1 VSTLLYRLSRAAFR
15 RARTVLVIWLLA
27 AMALL
32 GVGFG
37 LGGSTDDT
45 FTIPGTESQE
55 ALDELG
61 ELFPQVAG
69 TTVQVVV
76 VAPDGQRVDDPRVRA
91 EIADIAADVAG
102 VDGVDQVLG
111 PFDPFAD
118 NQVSDDGTVAIIQA
132 TLIGQQAEVSDATL
146 DAVVA
151 TGEGRDA
158 RVEFAGQIFAD
169 QVPGISIIE
178 AIGVG
183 IAGIV
188 LLITFGSL
196 RSAGMP
202 IVSALLGVGVSM
214 GGIFFVASLVPVS
227 SAAPLLALM
236 IGLAVGID
244 YALFI
249 LSRHRTQ
256 LATGM
261 QPYESAGVAAGTAG
275 SAVVFAGGTVIIAL
289 SGLLVVGIPFLSIM
303 GIGGAVAVA
312 VAVVAALT
320 LLPALMGLAG
330 DRLIP
335 REGSRAWRRAHPVA
349 GGGPTMGRRW
359 VRGVM
364 RRPWLTTLSV
374 VTVLGAVSLPA
385 FALDLNLP
393 DGGKEP
399 AGTTQ
404 REAYDIIADSF
415 GPGTA
420 GPLLVTVDITQTTE
434 VLEDL
439 DAIRGELQA
448 LPGVANVSRGI
459 PSPGVERAIFRVA
472 PETAPDAA
480 ETKTVV
486 ADIRAL
492 GVELDARY
500 GTPIAVTGVTA
511 IGIDIS
517 QRLSG
522 ALVPFAL
529 IVVGLSIV
537 LLMAVFRSVLVPI
550 KAALGFLLSVGTA
563 LGVTVVVFQWG
574 YGAELLH
581 VEPGPILSFMP
592 IILMAVLFG
601 LAMDYEVFL
610 VSGMREQHVH
620 GAGPREAIEEGFTTG
635 ARVVTAAALI
645 MFLVFAA
652 FVPEGLALIKP
663 VALGLAVGIAVDA
676 FIVRMTLGP
685 ALMTLF
691 GRAGW
696 WFPRSLDRALPNL
709 DIEGEALGAHR
720 DTEEWAAAHGGSTL
734 VVDGLRA
741 RGVDGVLDADV
752 PAGSRLALAVDPAAR
767 RPLLAALAGY
777 VPVVA
782 GRARVADAL
791 LPSQPGRVARRV
803 TLVDLEPSRLPASAS
818 VATLAD
824 ERLTAARARRG
835 VEAWWKS
842 LAGRLRTADEPQ
854 LARGLERIDVAKPL
868 AALDTRERALVAAAL
883 GSIDG
888 APVVL
893 VDCGSLPFDTV
904 ADADRVLAVIAPTT
918 ARVLVGHHVP
928 SLPADG
934 RATGRLRADQPTANI
949 LDPEAIPS

>member
-1 VSTLLYRLSRAAFR
+1 MSTLLYRLARAAYR
-15 RARTVLVIWLLA
+15 RARTVLAIWLLA
-27 AMALL
+27 AIGLL
-32 GVGFG
+32 GLGFG

-45 FTIPGTESQE
+45 FTIPGTESQD

-61 ELFPQVAG
+61 ELFPQVSGA
-69 TTVQVVV
+69 TVQAVV
-76 VAPDGQRVDDPRVRA
+76 VAPEGQRVDDASVRA
-91 EIADIAADVAG
+91 EIAEIAADLAAI
-102 VDGVDQVLG
+102 DGVDQVLG
-111 PFDPFAD
+111 PFDEFAD
-118 NQVSDDGTVAIIQA
+118 NQVSDDASVAIIQT
-132 TLIGQQAEVSDATL
+132 TLVGQQAEITDETL
-146 DAVVA
+146 EAVVA
-151 TGEGRDA
+151 TGDGRDA

-188 LLITFGSL
+188 LLVTFGSL
-196 RSAGMP
+196 RAAGMP

-214 GGIFFVASLVPVS
+214 GGIFFIASLVPVS

-261 QPYESAGVAAGTAG
+261 SPYESAGVAAGTAG

-289 SGLLVVGIPFLSIM
+289 TGLLVVGVPFLSIM
-303 GIGGAVAVA
+303 GIGGAAAVA

-349 GGGPTMGRRW
+349 GGKPTMGRRW

-364 RRPWLTTLSV
+364 RRPLLTTFGV
-374 VTVLGAVSLPA
+374 VAVLGAVSLPA
-385 FALDLNLP
+385 FSLDLNLP

-399 AGTTQ
+399 TGTTQ
-404 REAYDIIADSF
+404 REAYDIIADAF

-434 VLEDL
+434 ILDDL
-439 DAIRGELQA
+439 DAIRSELA
-448 LPGVANVSRGI
+448 GVPGVANVSQGI
-459 PSPGVERAIFRVA
+459 PSPGTERAIFRVA

-480 ETKTVV
+480 ETKQVV

-517 QRLSG
+517 DRLTN

-537 LLMAVFRSVLVPI
+537 LLMAVFRSVLVPV

-620 GAGPREAIEEGFTTG
+620 GAGPREAIEEGFTNG

-652 FVPEGLALIKP
+652 FVPEGLNLIKP

-676 FIVRMTLGP
+676 FVVRMTLGP

-691 GRAGW
+691 GKAGW
-696 WFPRSLDRALPNL
+696 WFPRPLDRALPNL

-720 DTEEWAAAHGGSTL
+720 QAEVWAAEHASSIL
-734 VVDGLRA
+734 VVDGLA
-741 RGVDGVLDADV
+741 AEGVDGVLDADV
-752 PAGSRLALAVDPAAR
+752 PAGARLALTLDAASR

-777 VPVVA
+777 LPVIG
-782 GRARVADAL
+782 GRARVADGL
-791 LPSQPGRVARRV
+791 LPSQPSRVARRV
-803 TLVDLEPSRLPASAS
+803 TLVDLDPVRLPAG
-818 VATLAD
+818 VTLATLAG
-824 ERLTAARARRG
+824 ERLAAARSRRT
-835 VEAWWKS
+835 VDSWLSS
-842 LAGRLRTADEPQ
+842 LGSRLRAADEPE
-854 LARGLERIDVAKPL
+854 LARVIERVDPGAPL
-868 AALDTRERALVAAAL
+868 AALDPDTRALVAAAL
-883 GSIDG
+883 GAIDE
-888 APVVL
+888 APIVL
-893 VDCGSLPFDTV
+893 VDAGHLPPSAVT
-904 ADADRVLAVIAPTT
+904 AADRLLEVAAPTA
-918 ARVLVGHHVP
+918 ARILVGDHIAA
-928 SLPADG
+928 LPPDG
-934 RATGRLRADQPTANI
+934 RAAGRLRPTPTTRI
-949 LDPEAIPS
+949 LDSEAISS

>member
-1 VSTLLYRLSRAAFR
+1 MSTLLYRLARAAYR
-15 RARTVLVIWLLA
+15 RARTVLAIWLLVA
-27 AMALL
+27 IGLL

-45 FTIPGTESQE
+45 FTIPGTESQD

-69 TTVQVVV
+69 ATIQAVI
-76 VAPDGQRVDDPRVRA
+76 VAPDGQRVDDPAVRA
-91 EIADIAADVAG
+91 EIADIAADLSAIA
-102 VDGVDQVLG
+102 GVDQVLG
-111 PFDPFAD
+111 PFDEFAD
-118 NQVSDDGTVAIIQA
+118 NQVSADGTVAIIHT
-132 TLIGQQAEVSDATL
+132 TLVGQQAEVTDETL

-151 TGEGRDA
+151 TGDGRDA

-196 RSAGMP
+196 RAAGMP
-202 IVSALLGVGVSM
+202 IVSAILGVGVSM
-214 GGIFFVASLVPVS
+214 GGIFFIASLVPVS

-261 QPYESAGVAAGTAG
+261 APYESAGVAAGTAG

-289 SGLLVVGIPFLSIM
+289 MGLLVVGIPFLSIM
-303 GIGGAVAVA
+303 GIGGAAAVAVA
-312 VAVVAALT
+312 VAAALT

-349 GGGPTMGRRW
+349 GGRPTMGRRW

-364 RRPWLTTLSV
+364 RRPVVTTLAV
-374 VTVLGAVSLPA
+374 VAVLGAVSLPA
-385 FALDLNLP
+385 FSLDLNLP

-404 REAYDIIADSF
+404 REAYDIIASAF

-420 GPLLVTVDITQTTE
+420 GPLLVTVDITQTTDI
-434 VLEDL
+434 LDDL
-439 DAIRGELQA
+439 DAIRAELGDV
-448 LPGVANVSRGI
+448 PGVATVSQGI
-459 PSPGVERAIFRVA
+459 PSPGTERAIFRVA

-480 ETKTVV
+480 ETKQVV

-492 GVELDARY
+492 GIELDARY

-517 QRLSG
+517 QRLSA

-529 IVVGLSIV
+529 IVVGLSIL

-581 VEPGPILSFMP
+581 VEAGPILSFMP

-610 VSGMREQHVH
+610 VSGMREQYVH
-620 GAGPREAIEEGFTTG
+620 GASARAAIEEGFTNG

-652 FVPEGLALIKP
+652 FVPEGLNLIKP

-696 WFPRSLDRALPNL
+696 WFPAALDRALPNL

-720 DTEEWAAAHGGSTL
+720 AAQRWADEHASSVL
-734 VVDGLRA
+734 VVDGLA
-741 RGVDGVLDADV
+741 AHGVEGTLDADV
-752 PAGSRLALAVDPAAR
+752 PAGARLALAIEAGSR
-767 RPLLAALAGY
+767 RPLLATLAGY
-777 VPVVA
+777 VPTAA
-782 GRARVADAL
+782 GRARVADGL
-791 LPSQPGRVARRV
+791 LPSQPSRVARRV
-803 TLVDLEPSRLPASAS
+803 TLIDLDPVRVPAG
-818 VATLAD
+818 VNLATLAD
-824 ERLTAARARRG
+824 ERLRAARSRRS
-835 VEAWWKS
+835 VDAWLAS
-842 LAGRLRTADEPQ
+842 LVSRLASADEPD
-854 LARGLERIDVAKPL
+854 LARTLERVDPQVPL
-868 AALDTRERALVAAAL
+868 AALDPGVRALVAAAL
-883 GSIDG
+883 GTIDQ
-888 APVVL
+888 APIL
-893 VDCGSLPFDTV
+893 LIDSGHLPASTV
-904 ADADRVLAVIAPTT
+904 AAADRLLDCTAPTA
-918 ARVLVGHHVP
+918 ARVVVGDEAAT
-928 SLPADG
+928 LPADDRARG
-934 RATGRLRADQPTANI
+934 RWTTTPTVSL
-949 LDPEAIPS
+949 LDSEAK